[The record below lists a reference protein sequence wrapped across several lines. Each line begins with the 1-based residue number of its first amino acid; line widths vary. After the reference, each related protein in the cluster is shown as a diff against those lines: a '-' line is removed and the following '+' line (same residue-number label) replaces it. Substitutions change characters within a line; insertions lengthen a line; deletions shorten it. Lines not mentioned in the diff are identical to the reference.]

1 MASGS
6 PILQIIRVLPLSG
19 TNGAYLVNIAGGSTP
34 NERYTVWT
42 FPDAAARYVD
52 FLCAIKGY
60 AAGGLT
66 LRIGWSSLATANNCV
81 WQAAVRRISD
91 DADDMDTSHTYD
103 YNTVTATTASAVNEV
118 AYDNI
123 TFTDGADMD
132 SWADGEMAILRIK
145 RDPAH
150 ASDSLANTAYLWGVF
165 GYET

>member
-6 PILQIIRVLPLSG
+6 PVLQVLRVLPLTTS
-19 TNGAYLVNIAGGSTP
+19 GAYLTHIAGGSTP
-34 NERYTVWT
+34 AERYAVWT
-42 FPDAAARYVD
+42 FLDAAAAYVD
-52 FLCAIKGY
+52 FLCIIKGY

-66 LRIGWSSLATANNCV
+66 LRLGWSSAATTNNCV

-91 DADDMDTSHTYD
+91 DADDMDTAHTYD
-103 YNTVTATTASAVNEV
+103 FNTVTGAAPTAVNELS
-118 AYDNI
+118 YDNI

-150 ASDSLANTAYLWGVF
+150 ASDSLANTAYLWGF
-165 GYET
+165 TGYET